1 MTLFALAF
9 YYGIIV
15 IMVAILKTKWLSL
28 LSNAISCV
36 DKKTSHPT
44 ERAQHCGI
52 VFKILYDIIFSL
64 GNMKLFV
71 SFFHIT
77 AVKRCHSQIMLNTNC
92 TPTFM
97 DS

>member
-15 IMVAILKTKWLSL
+15 IMVAILKTKWR
-28 LSNAISCV
+28 V

-71 SFFHIT
+71 S
-77 AVKRCHSQIMLNTNC
+77 L
-92 TPTFM
+92 
-97 DS
+97 